1 MDPLDTSDL
10 PPVLAKLLAPWLEAI
25 AASEIGMGDH
35 VTAIAAHSF
44 MSLLRRIEL
53 TPAVERA
60 LVDAREATD
69 TLATV
74 LDGKR
79 AVPLRVRRKVRQVL
93 ADLIEALR
101 DAEPN
106 GVTKELGLGW

>member
-44 MSLLRRIEL
+44 MSLLHRIEL
-53 TPAVERA
+53 TPALERA

-69 TLATV
+69 TLATA
-74 LDGKR
+74 LDRKR